1 MKRTLALISAALFA
15 ASTGCG
21 GGTDGTQTA
30 PFPPPDWQIPLM
42 IAVVGGATP
51 LVLQKLGEW
60 LAKRRRAELQ
70 LRLAPAQA
78 TIYWLLATTG
88 YGEGE
93 MRMRRVVEDSQKRGT
108 TKPTVAHAAYP
119 DWMKVLCARLPTELR
134 EFDIRVPDFSFSPP
148 SHVVGEYL
156 LYLRRLLEKAGDE
169 GELEEA
175 RRFTELWRK
184 EVEGSDAPY
193 QSRLKQNAGTH

>member
-1 MKRTLALISAALFA
+1 MKRALALISAALLA
-15 ASTGCG
+15 ASTGCV
-21 GGTDGTQTA
+21 GGTNEIPWI
-30 PFPPPDWQIPLM
+30 PFM

-60 LAKRRRAELQ
+60 SSKRRRAELQ
-70 LRLAPAQA
+70 LRLAPALA
-78 TIYWLLATTG
+78 TIYWLLATSG

-93 MRMRRVVEDSQKRGT
+93 MRMRRVVENSQKRGT
-108 TKPTVAHAAYP
+108 IKPTVAHTAYP
-119 DWMKVLCARLPTELR
+119 DWMKVLCARLPQELR

-156 LYLRRLLEKAGDE
+156 LCLRRLLEKVGDE
-169 GELEEA
+169 KELEEA

-193 QSRLKQNAGTH
+193 QSRLTQNAAPH

>member
-1 MKRTLALISAALFA
+1 MKRTLALIVAATLV
-15 ASTGCG
+15 ASFIAGC
-21 GGTDGTQTA
+21 DGNDNVDTLVLVA
-30 PFPPPDWQIPLM
+30 I
-42 IAVVGGATP
+42 IGGATP
-51 LVLQKLGEW
+51 LFFQQLGEW
-60 LAKRRRAELQ
+60 YSKRRRDDLQ
-70 LRLAPAQA
+70 RRLAPALA

-119 DWMKVLCARLPTELR
+119 DWMKVLCARLPKELR

-156 LYLRRLLEKAGDE
+156 LYLRRLLEKAGHE

-175 RRFTELWRK
+175 RRFTELWRE